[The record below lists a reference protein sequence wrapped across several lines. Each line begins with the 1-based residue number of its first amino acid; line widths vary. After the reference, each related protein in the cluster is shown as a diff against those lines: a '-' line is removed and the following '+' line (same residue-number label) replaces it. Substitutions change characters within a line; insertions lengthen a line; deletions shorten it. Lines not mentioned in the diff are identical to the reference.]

1 MFIINILTDSNHFY
15 ISLED
20 ITHKP
25 ILEKLIKKTWVLDPF
40 LKRRMSDVK
49 IDYSFVEDEIYCNMD
64 CRMIVMIYTLITSQL
79 LNSYPNP
86 VRDEQ
91 SQVTSQEYGPRN
103 GTLTQHLTEQTQSA
117 FHSKSQDYHC

>member
-1 MFIINILTDSNHFY
+1 M
-15 ISLED
+15 
-20 ITHKP
+20 
-25 ILEKLIKKTWVLDPF
+25 
-40 LKRRMSDVK
+40 K

-91 SQVTSQEYGPRN
+91 SQVISQEYGPRN